1 MRIII
6 ALAFFSQWSGNGL
19 VSYYLN
25 KVFDSIGI
33 TDPTIQLL
41 INGIL
46 QIWNLAITVTAS
58 FAVERT
64 GRRLLF
70 LVSTIGMIAFFTVQ
84 TICSAEF
91 AMHGSPAA
99 AHAVIAMIFLYYASY
114 EYVALSHSPSTR
126 YRGANIPH
134 SLAYSPLIVAY
145 TIEILPFALRAK
157 GFNIFNFVISVALIF
172 NQYVNPIALGA
183 LGWKYY
189 VRCFSHRALS
199 TCANMCR
206 RSCTAAGCASSSCTY
221 GLSSSRRRASRSRRP
236 PRCSTAR
243 RPRRVCSLRART
255 LRPPATARR
264 ATFARMRRLRRP
276 SQSERL
282 ARLIVRTMTCMTS
295 VPYDTSTLDALICC
309 FSLYTMMYEDLKH
322 DRAATLRSLE
332 AFIAGRPNTCQ

>member
-114 EYVALSHSPSTR
+114 EYVALSYSLSTR
-126 YRGANIPH
+126 RRGANVPH

-189 VRCFSHRALS
+189 VRRSPLRAIS
-199 TCANMCR
+199 TRANVCR
-206 RSCTAAGCASSSCTY
+206 RSCTAAGCASSSCTC
-221 GLSSSRRRASRSRRP
+221 GPSSSRRRASRSRRP

-243 RPRRVCSLRART
+243 RPRRVCSLRAPPP
-255 LRPPATARR
+255 RPPAMARR
-264 ATFARMRRLRRP
+264 AMSARMRRRRRLSP
-276 SQSERL
+276 FERS

-309 FSLYTMMYEDLKH
+309 SSLYPMK
-322 DRAATLRSLE
+322 
-332 AFIAGRPNTCQ
+332 

>member
-114 EYVALSHSPSTR
+114 EYVALSHSLLTR
-126 YRGANIPH
+126 RRGANVPH

-189 VRCFSHRALS
+189 VRCFSLRAPVPVLI
-199 TCANMCR
+199 CA
-206 RSCTAAGCASSSCTY
+206 AD
-221 GLSSSRRRASRSRRP
+221 
-236 PRCSTAR
+236 
-243 RPRRVCSLRART
+243 RVLLLAMLRARVRVG
-255 LRPPATARR
+255 LPRRDEGPLARGDRR
-264 ATFARMRRLRRP
+264 AVRRRGGRGGRARCGR
-276 SQSERL
+276 
-282 ARLIVRTMTCMTS
+282 AR
-295 VPYDTSTLDALICC
+295 
-309 FSLYTMMYEDLKH
+309 
-322 DRAATLRSLE
+322 
-332 AFIAGRPNTCQ
+332 